1 MQRRKQILIKSRDK
15 RESCLVMMHTVK
27 KKSIIMGQL
36 DLLSYRRRIRQFAVL
51 PKLLH
56 YIFHEMHL
64 VIFFANMVLDNFQ
77 ELAIHLSSLHNF
89 RTHCQ
94 NSSLY
99 ITILV
104 YFPYGPDTQTISIKL
119 CEMNKKDQ
127 KIAHLSQLIHT
138 TNASKEFK

>member
-1 MQRRKQILIKSRDK
+1 MKSLYHAKKKTNYIIKSMDK

-36 DLLSYRRRIRQFAVL
+36 DLLSYRRRIGQFAVL

-64 VIFFANMVLDNFQ
+64 VIFFANMVLDSFQ

-89 RTHCQ
+89 RTHFQ

-104 YFPYGPDTQTISIKL
+104 YFPYGPDTQTRSIKL
-119 CEMNKKDQ
+119 CEMNKKII
-127 KIAHLSQLIHT
+127 KLHI
-138 TNASKEFK
+138 

>member
-1 MQRRKQILIKSRDK
+1 MKSLYHAKKKTFFKMFSMDK

-36 DLLSYRRRIRQFAVL
+36 DLLSYRRRIGQFAVL

-64 VIFFANMVLDNFQ
+64 VIFFANMVLDSFQ

-89 RTHCQ
+89 RTHFQ

-104 YFPYGPDTQTISIKL
+104 YFPYGPDTQKRSIKL
-119 CEMNKKDQ
+119 CEMNKKII
-127 KIAHLSQLIHT
+127 KLHI
-138 TNASKEFK
+138 